1 MFHTRKPHPLAE
13 SACKPIVEA
22 HNMDA
27 YSNEVFV
34 RKDTWQQRN
43 LTVDERCNRQN
54 VAFKE
59 LKEGQESI
67 ERKISATLVFA
78 IVTLAGVLTALV
90 VGK

>member
-13 SACKPIVEA
+13 SACKPVVEA
-22 HNMDA
+22 HKMDA

-34 RKDTWQQRN
+34 RKDTWLQRN
-43 LTVDERCNRQN
+43 NQMDERCERQN

-59 LKEGQESI
+59 LRDGQEAI